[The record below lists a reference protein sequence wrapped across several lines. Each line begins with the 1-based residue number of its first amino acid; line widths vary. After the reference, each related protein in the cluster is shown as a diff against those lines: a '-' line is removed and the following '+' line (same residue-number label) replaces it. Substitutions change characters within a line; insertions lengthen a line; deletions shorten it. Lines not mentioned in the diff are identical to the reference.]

1 MNRSQKKSISE
12 RQNKKRAKLLSAC
25 LAGGEKRGWL
35 VIALSS
41 NVSSSEQQAAPTP
54 AGLKNDPYVTLLLLK
69 WCKEVFNVFF
79 SNHPGKMLLKQIF
92 HKQSFVKSSQHP
104 ANLKPAQE
112 ILNNE
117 CKGCVGLERDPLT
130 RF

>member
-1 MNRSQKKSISE
+1 MNRSQKKSISV

-54 AGLKNDPYVTLLLLK
+54 AGIYNALRAHICHKYRKLYLWRKNCHVEK
-69 WCKEVFNVFF
+69 FW
-79 SNHPGKMLLKQIF
+79 
-92 HKQSFVKSSQHP
+92 
-104 ANLKPAQE
+104 E
-112 ILNNE
+112 ILRN
-117 CKGCVGLERDPLT
+117 LEKFM
-130 RF
+130 RFHVEKN

>member
-1 MNRSQKKSISE
+1 M
-12 RQNKKRAKLLSAC
+12 LSAC

-54 AGLKNDPYVTLLLLK
+54 AGIYTDAPYVTLFLLK

-79 SNHPGKMLLKQIF
+79 FNHPGKMLLKQIF
-92 HKQSFVKSSQHP
+92 HKKSFVKSSQHP

-117 CKGCVGLERDPLT
+117 
-130 RF
+130 

>member
-41 NVSSSEQQAAPTP
+41 NVSFSEQQAAPTR
-54 AGLKNDPYVTLLLLK
+54 AGIYNDAPYVTLFLLK

-79 SNHPGKMLLKQIF
+79 QSPWKNAAKTDFSQKKFLETFCKIHPTGNIQ
-92 HKQSFVKSSQHP
+92 Q
-104 ANLKPAQE
+104 N
-112 ILNNE
+112 
-117 CKGCVGLERDPLT
+117 
-130 RF
+130 